1 MTETHRTNLL
11 TACAYAKTFLTAADL
26 ELRGDSPTF
35 REECAYQLAA
45 ALRNLT
51 TPPPD
56 VPTVDWPTIGKVLD
70 GTPQHIDSDRHRGP
84 SDWDRECQ
92 ESRRLNR

>member
-1 MTETHRTNLL
+1 MNELQRQALL
-11 TACAYAKTFLTAADL
+11 TACAFAKVFMDAADH
-26 ELRGDSPTF
+26 EIKGGDASW
-35 REECAYQLAA
+35 REESAMHLAA

-51 TPPPD
+51 TPPD
-56 VPTVDWPTIGKVLD
+56 VPVVDWTEPL
-70 GTPQHIDSDRHRGP
+70 PQHIDSDRHRGP